1 MDAWTSGGSWLLESK
16 HDMISSGTDDGSSP
30 AIRSE
35 DPASRGGA
43 PDSLSVSSLNIRLAH
58 TARAFVLPGLLAL
71 TGMASPAAQTRS
83 VYKITGTGDSA
94 MNDSTGRMSSM
105 VSLVLRR
112 SGILFLL
119 AFALL
124 AQSAWAQRIGPLV
137 PDDPQRSKASSAERK
152 EAVRPPSLQ
161 LSLSPPAA
169 VALPPLGPNDLQR
182 LQPQEGRPPLIGVHR
197 RLPAEAVTR
206 SFSGG
211 AVKTTAEGAWQSTAV
226 GRLWRLKMTSPS
238 ARAMRIHFR
247 DFAIGAGS
255 LWLYSASGQVVGP
268 YTGSGLYGDGDFWS
282 GIVFGDS
289 LTIEYMPDWASAG
302 EAVPFQIVEISH
314 IWDDAFGG
322 GVEGGV
328 RWPQGALGSS
338 DRRGSVKALPGRIDL
353 AVGTPSK
360 RARLTK
366 ATQAIPL
373 VERSSSLQPP
383 RRELTPGRPVPFRL
397 GPYANPTLVTFGDSG
412 QLEVPEDA
420 TRVTFTLES
429 DADLELL
436 VRYGKDPELQDGRP
450 VSDHSHRNRTG
461 NERIVITPE
470 SDPPLR
476 AGTYFVAIAVRT
488 TGVVVEG
495 TLTAEVERAG
505 EPPPTSDGTLT
516 PGQPVSFQ
524 RGPTN
529 TPPTIYFGSNSFRLE
544 VPEDAS
550 RVTFTLESDVDV
562 ELFVRYGEDNAVQ
575 DRSLVTDHRS
585 RNPAGNERI
594 LITPRSDPPLRAG
607 TYFVSIA
614 LLDTGVVANC
624 TLTAEV
630 ELDEEDQTPISGG
643 TLTPGQPAD
652 FRLGPVD
659 SPILFNRDR
668 SFRLEVPEAASRI
681 TFTLES
687 VDPDVDVDLYVR
699 FGEDNMIQNGRPVFD
714 HRSQKLTGSE
724 RIGITRRS
732 DPPLRAGTYFVSVL
746 VFATGVVAEGTLTA
760 TVETDAADCHLD
772 VTCYP
777 EWSSSAAGVAR
788 ILIETSEG
796 SRSCS
801 GTLLNNSREDS
812 TPYFLTAAHC
822 VATEEEARSVMA
834 FWHYQTQ
841 TCNGELPDILSVPRT
856 MGASL
861 LSTLGGGLIEGRAH
875 PDGDMTLLGL
885 EGDLPDGVM
894 FQGWD
899 ADPQPVGT
907 QVTGIHHPGSADWD
921 FFKRISF
928 GQIIPDPGFGTSDD
942 VHAIVSWPPGQGYTE
957 GGSSGSALFSSP
969 GTVVGALSF
978 GEGARDNACR
988 IGSPLLDGYTHFSVV
1003 YPYIRQFI
1011 DSASPLPPGQPA
1023 AFRLGPVDAPTLFRG
1038 DNSFRL
1044 EVPENAT
1051 RVTFT
1056 LESIDPDVNVDLYVR
1071 YGEDNAIQDGNV
1083 VSDYS
1088 SEGSTGNEQIV
1099 VTRQSDPPLRA
1110 GTYFVSLMLRTTG
1123 AVAEVTVTAEFDAPP
1138 PTGGQIYYF
1147 PHLAVGQKWQTTIT
1161 YINYSSQEVRCTTEF
1176 LSDQGTPLMVSF
1188 ADKGT
1193 VPSRTDVLL
1202 PGGSVH
1208 QETNVELNAP
1218 FAPGWARATCSGP
1231 VKASLLFRLHNSEGV
1246 PIAEGGVNAAAV
1258 PATRFVTFAE
1268 QGEGK
1273 QGTGVAYAN
1282 PSATE
1287 AVVTFTARDADGQ
1300 MLASVDKNLSP
1311 NGHAAQNMA
1320 PLFALS
1326 SFTGSLE
1333 VTSTAPIVSLSI
1345 NAEAAPVFSSLP
1357 PGELDAAAQG
1367 STTYYFPHLAVG
1379 QKWQTTITYINY
1391 SSQEVRCQT
1400 DFISDHGSPLMV
1412 SFAALGT
1419 VVSRPDVLLPG
1430 GSVHQETNVE
1440 LNAPF
1445 APGWA
1450 RATCSGPVKASLLF
1464 RLHNSEGVPIAEG
1477 GVNAAAVPAT
1487 RFVTFAEQ
1495 GEGKQGTGVAYANPS
1510 PTEAVVTFTAKDAL
1524 GQTLASVDKTL
1535 LSNEHAAQN
1544 MAPLFALSSFTGSL
1558 EVTSTVPIV
1567 SLSINAE
1574 AAPVFSSL
1582 PPGELDAAPDIP
1594 DPMFAPANE
1603 AAFNDLVVGKRIS
1616 SGVPNYYSDF
1626 VSPGRFRETEG
1637 ADTYTGSY
1645 TYRNTGS
1652 NTGTVTLNYDDGDR
1666 CTFHLTF
1673 ASATAGT
1680 GTFTCNDGESG
1691 EFNWRLVEIPAS
1703 AGAPDLVVQTPSV
1716 SDSNP
1721 NAGESFTLSAAVR
1734 NQGNGRSASTTLR
1747 HYRSS
1752 DETISTSDTAV
1763 GTDAVG
1769 GLAASGTSAESIS
1782 LTAPSTAGTYYYGA
1796 CVDPVSGE
1804 SNSQNNCSTAVR
1816 VTVSQMEVVGT
1827 RYEVGDVIT
1836 TVPDPL
1842 PDAFPGGQLLPPGGG
1857 LGQFVRQ
1864 GTNWSF
1870 SSGPGG
1876 YFEIGDYR
1884 YTCDFFL
1891 CGVVNRVVTFGTIVE
1906 TSIQIESAGFD
1917 LAAIN
1922 RYSPEGI
1929 VFANDRF
1936 FVVDG
1941 RPWVYAYTAS
1951 GQHDAASGFA
1961 LDSANFNATGITF
1974 ANDRFFV
1981 VDRGGDKVYAY
1992 QSTGQRDAA
2001 SDFALD
2007 SANWDATGITFA
2019 NNRFFVA
2026 DWPGNKVYA
2035 YQSSGQ
2041 RDAASDF
2048 ALDSDNMTANGITF
2062 ANNRFYVVD
2071 LVGNKVYAY
2080 QSSGQRDAAS
2090 DFALDSGNWGAAGIT
2105 FANDR
2110 FFVVDRDRDK
2120 VYAYSAGAG
2129 PGTTDSQPSF
2139 GSATASDQSYQAGT
2153 AISPL
2158 TLPAATGGDGNP
2170 DLQPRSQRARLE
2182 LQPRHPPADRHT
2194 DNCRHVQHDVHG
2206 AGCRRRHQHPH
2217 LHHHRGHHA
2226 DDHCRSGCCVG
2237 YGQR

>member
-1 MDAWTSGGSWLLESK
+1 
-16 HDMISSGTDDGSSP
+16 
-30 AIRSE
+30 
-35 DPASRGGA
+35 
-43 PDSLSVSSLNIRLAH
+43 
-58 TARAFVLPGLLAL
+58 
-71 TGMASPAAQTRS
+71 
-83 VYKITGTGDSA
+83 

-161 LSLSPPAA
+161 LSLPSPAA
-169 VALPPLGPNDLQR
+169 VSLPPLGPNDLQR

-197 RLPAEAVTR
+197 RLPAGAVTR

-289 LTIEYMPDWASAG
+289 LTIEYLPDLAAAG
-302 EAVPFQIVEISH
+302 DGVPFQIVAISH
-314 IWDDAFGG
+314 IWDDAFGDG
-322 GVEGGV
+322 AEGSARLPEAAWG
-328 RWPQGALGSS
+328 
-338 DRRGSVKALPGRIDL
+338 GSVKALPGRIDL
-353 AVGTPSK
+353 AVGTQLKKS
-360 RARLTK
+360 RLTK
-366 ATQAIPL
+366 AIQL
-373 VERSSSLQPP
+373 VERSASLQQP
-383 RRELTPGRPVPFRL
+383 RPKAARPLTPGRPADFSR
-397 GPYANPTLVTFGDSG
+397 GPVDSPTLFHGDFSY

-429 DADLELL
+429 DADVELL
-436 VRYGKDPELQDGRP
+436 VRYGEDNDLEDGRP
-450 VSDHSHRNRTG
+450 VYDYAADEVFAGT
-461 NERIVITPE
+461 EEIVITPQ
-470 SDPPLR
+470 SDPPLQ
-476 AGTYFVAIAVRT
+476 AGTYFVSVVVFA
-488 TGVVVEG
+488 TGVVVNCK
-495 TLTAEVERAG
+495 LTATVEPEGVA
-505 EPPPTSDGTLT
+505 PPPTSGNTLT

-524 RGPTN
+524 RGPRDS
-529 TPPTIYFGSNSFRLE
+529 PTLFFGPNSFRLE

-562 ELFVRYGEDNAVQ
+562 ELVVRYGEDNAVE
-575 DRSLVTDHRS
+575 DRLVVTDHRS

-594 LITPRSDPPLRAG
+594 LITPRSDPPLRSG
-607 TYFVSIA
+607 TYFVSVVLIA
-614 LLDTGVVANC
+614 TGVVANC

-630 ELDEEDQTPISGG
+630 ELDGEDQTPISGG

-659 SPILFNRDR
+659 SSLLFNGDF
-668 SFRLEVPEAASRI
+668 SFQLEVPEAASRI

-714 HRSQKLTGSE
+714 HASLGFTGNE

-732 DPPLRAGTYFVSVL
+732 DPPLRAGTYFVSIA
-746 VFATGVVAEGTLTA
+746 VFDTGVVAEGTLTA

-777 EWSSSAAGVAR
+777 EWSSSASGVA
-788 ILIETSEG
+788 LIAFETSEG
-796 SRSCS
+796 SYDCS
-801 GTLLNNSREDS
+801 GTLLNNRRQDL

-822 VATEEEARSVMA
+822 VQTEEAARSVTA
-834 FWHYQTQ
+834 FWSYQTQ
-841 TCNGELPDILSVPRT
+841 TCNGDLPDLRSVPQT
-856 MGASL
+856 EGAGL
-861 LSTLGGGLIEGRAH
+861 ISTLGGADR
-875 PDGDMTLLGL
+875 PDGDMTLLQL
-885 EGDLPDGVM
+885 EGDLPDAIV

-899 ADPQPVGT
+899 ADPQPIGA
-907 QVTGIHHPGSADWD
+907 QVTGIHHPGSDDWGV
-921 FFKRISF
+921 FKRIAF
-928 GQIIPDPGFGTSDD
+928 GQIIPESEYGTTDD
-942 VHAIVSWPPGQGYTE
+942 TYFNVSYPVGQGYTE
-957 GGSSGSALFSSP
+957 RGSSGSAIFSNSE
-969 GTVVGALSF
+969 TVVGALS
-978 GEGARDNACR
+978 GGDIVGYAC
-988 IGSPLLDGYTHFSVV
+988 PTEPVVDVFTHFSVF
-1003 YPYIRQFI
+1003 YPHIRPFI
-1011 DSASPLPPGQPA
+1011 DSTLPEISGGALPPGQPA
-1023 AFRLGPVDAPTLFRG
+1023 AFRLGPVDAPMLFSG
-1038 DNSFRL
+1038 DSSFQV
-1044 EVPENAT
+1044 EVPEGAT

-1056 LESIDPDVNVDLYVR
+1056 LGSIDPDVNVDLYVR

-1099 VTRQSDPPLRA
+1099 VTRQSDPPLRV

-1161 YINYSSQEVRCTTEF
+1161 YINYSAEEVSCRTEF

-1400 DFISDHGSPLMV
+1400 DFISDHGTPLMV

-1419 VVSRPDVLLPG
+1419 VVSRTDVLLPG

-1510 PTEAVVTFTAKDAL
+1510 ATEAVVTFTAKDAL

-1594 DPMFAPANE
+1594 GEMLAPANE
-1603 AAFNDLVVGKRIS
+1603 AAFNDLFVGKR
-1616 SGVPNYYSDF
+1616 VATNFPTVYADF
-1626 VSPGRFRETEG
+1626 VSPGRFRVTEG

-1645 TYRNTGS
+1645 TFQNTGS
-1652 NTGTVTLNYDDGDR
+1652 NTGTLTFNYDDGDR
-1666 CTFHLTF
+1666 CTTHLTF
-1673 ASATAGT
+1673 ASAMAGT
-1680 GTFTCNDGESG
+1680 ATFTCNDGSSG
-1691 EFNWRLVEIPAS
+1691 AYNWRLIDIP
-1703 AGAPDLVVQTPSV
+1703 G
-1716 SDSNP
+1716 
-1721 NAGESFTLSAAVR
+1721 
-1734 NQGNGRSASTTLR
+1734 
-1747 HYRSS
+1747 
-1752 DETISTSDTAV
+1752 
-1763 GTDAVG
+1763 
-1769 GLAASGTSAESIS
+1769 
-1782 LTAPSTAGTYYYGA
+1782 
-1796 CVDPVSGE
+1796 
-1804 SNSQNNCSTAVR
+1804 
-1816 VTVSQMEVVGT
+1816 
-1827 RYEVGDVIT
+1827 
-1836 TVPDPL
+1836 
-1842 PDAFPGGQLLPPGGG
+1842 
-1857 LGQFVRQ
+1857 
-1864 GTNWSF
+1864 
-1870 SSGPGG
+1870 
-1876 YFEIGDYR
+1876 
-1884 YTCDFFL
+1884 
-1891 CGVVNRVVTFGTIVE
+1891 
-1906 TSIQIESAGFD
+1906 
-1917 LAAIN
+1917 
-1922 RYSPEGI
+1922 
-1929 VFANDRF
+1929 
-1936 FVVDG
+1936 
-1941 RPWVYAYTAS
+1941 
-1951 GQHDAASGFA
+1951 
-1961 LDSANFNATGITF
+1961 
-1974 ANDRFFV
+1974 
-1981 VDRGGDKVYAY
+1981 
-1992 QSTGQRDAA
+1992 
-2001 SDFALD
+2001 
-2007 SANWDATGITFA
+2007 
-2019 NNRFFVA
+2019 
-2026 DWPGNKVYA
+2026 
-2035 YQSSGQ
+2035 
-2041 RDAASDF
+2041 
-2048 ALDSDNMTANGITF
+2048 
-2062 ANNRFYVVD
+2062 
-2071 LVGNKVYAY
+2071 
-2080 QSSGQRDAAS
+2080 
-2090 DFALDSGNWGAAGIT
+2090 
-2105 FANDR
+2105 
-2110 FFVVDRDRDK
+2110 
-2120 VYAYSAGAG
+2120 
-2129 PGTTDSQPSF
+2129 
-2139 GSATASDQSYQAGT
+2139 
-2153 AISPL
+2153 
-2158 TLPAATGGDGNP
+2158 
-2170 DLQPRSQRARLE
+2170 
-2182 LQPRHPPADRHT
+2182 
-2194 DNCRHVQHDVHG
+2194 
-2206 AGCRRRHQHPH
+2206 
-2217 LHHHRGHHA
+2217 
-2226 DDHCRSGCCVG
+2226 
-2237 YGQR
+2237 

>member
-1 MDAWTSGGSWLLESK
+1 MSRISHFSRILLLL
-16 HDMISSGTDDGSSP
+16 TLALLP
-30 AIRSE
+30 
-35 DPASRGGA
+35 
-43 PDSLSVSSLNIRLAH
+43 RLA
-58 TARAFVLPGLLAL
+58 
-71 TGMASPAAQTRS
+71 Q
-83 VYKITGTGDSA
+83 
-94 MNDSTGRMSSM
+94 
-105 VSLVLRR
+105 
-112 SGILFLL
+112 
-119 AFALL
+119 
-124 AQSAWAQRIGPLV
+124 AQRIGPLG
-137 PDDPQRSKASSAERK
+137 PTDRQQSKALSTERT
-152 EAVRPPSLQ
+152 AAARPPSLQ
-161 LSLSPPAA
+161 LSLPSPAA

-197 RLPAEAVTR
+197 RLPAGAVTR

-289 LTIEYMPDWASAG
+289 LTIEYMPDGASAK

-338 DRRGSVKALPGRIDL
+338 DRRGSLKPLPDRINV
-353 AVGTPSK
+353 AVGTQLKKS
-360 RARLTK
+360 RLTK
-366 ATQAIPL
+366 AIQL
-373 VERSSSLQPP
+373 VERSASLQQP
-383 RRELTPGRPVPFRL
+383 RPKAARPLTPGRPVSFSR
-397 GPYANPTLVTFGDSG
+397 GPVDSPTLFSGD
-412 QLEVPEDA
+412 
-420 TRVTFTLES
+420 F
-429 DADLELL
+429 
-436 VRYGKDPELQDGRP
+436 
-450 VSDHSHRNRTG
+450 
-461 NERIVITPE
+461 
-470 SDPPLR
+470 
-476 AGTYFVAIAVRT
+476 
-488 TGVVVEG
+488 
-495 TLTAEVERAG
+495 
-505 EPPPTSDGTLT
+505 
-516 PGQPVSFQ
+516 
-524 RGPTN
+524 
-529 TPPTIYFGSNSFRLE
+529 SFRLE

-550 RVTFTLESDVDV
+550 RVTFTLESVDPDVDV
-562 ELFVRYGEDNAVQ
+562 DLYVRFGEDNAVQ
-575 DRSLVTDHRS
+575 DGRAVFDHRS
-585 RNPAGNERI
+585 QGLTGNERI
-594 LITPRSDPPLRAG
+594 GITRRSDPPLRAG
-607 TYFVSIA
+607 TYFVSV
-614 LLDTGVVANC
+614 LVFDTGVVANC

-630 ELDEEDQTPISGG
+630 ERDGEAPPPMPGGRPLTPGQPVSFQRGPVDTPTLFRGDFSFRLEVPDNAARVTFTLESDVDVSLLVRYGEDNAVQDRMPVFDYAADEVLVGTERVVITPQSDPPLQAGTYFVSVLVFATGVVANCTLTAEVEREGETRPTISGG
-643 TLTPGQPAD
+643 MLTPGQPAD

-659 SPILFNRDR
+659 SPTIFTGDH
-668 SFRLEVPEAASRI
+668 SFRLEAPENAARV

-746 VFATGVVAEGTLTA
+746 VFDTGVVAEGTLTA

-772 VTCYP
+772 ATCYP
-777 EWSSSAAGVAR
+777 EWSSSASGVA
-788 ILIETSEG
+788 LIAFETSEG
-796 SRSCS
+796 SYACS
-801 GTLLNNSREDS
+801 GTLLNNRWQDL

-822 VATEEEARSVMA
+822 VQTEEAARSVTA
-834 FWHYQTQ
+834 FWSYQTQ
-841 TCNGELPDILSVPRT
+841 TCNGDLPDLRSVPQT
-856 MGASL
+856 EGAGL
-861 LSTLGGGLIEGRAH
+861 ISTLGGADR
-875 PDGDMTLLGL
+875 PDGDMTLLQL
-885 EGDLPDGVM
+885 EGDLPDAIV

-899 ADPQPVGT
+899 ADPQPVGA
-907 QVTGIHHPGSADWD
+907 QVTGIHHPRSDDWG
-921 FFKRISF
+921 FFKRIAF
-928 GQIIPDPGFGTSDD
+928 GQIIPESVFGTTDD
-942 VHAIVSWPPGQGYTE
+942 TYFNVSYPVGQGYTE
-957 GGSSGSALFSSP
+957 PGSSGSAIFSNSE
-969 GTVVGALSF
+969 TVVGALS
-978 GEGARDNACR
+978 GGDIVGYAC
-988 IGSPLLDGYTHFSVV
+988 PTEPVVDVFTHFSVF
-1003 YPYIRQFI
+1003 YPHIRPFI
-1011 DSASPLPPGQPA
+1011 DSTLPEISGGALPPGQPA

-1044 EVPENAT
+1044 EVPENAS

-1193 VPSRTDVLL
+1193 VPSRTDVLP

-1218 FAPGWARATCSGP
+1218 LAPGWARATCSGP

-1246 PIAEGGVNAAAV
+1246 PIAEGGVNATTV

-1268 QGEGK
+1268 RGEG
-1273 QGTGVAYAN
+1273 QPGTGVAYAN
-1282 PSATE
+1282 PSPTE
-1287 AVVTFTARDADGQ
+1287 AVITFTARDADGQ

-1379 QKWQTTITYINY
+1379 ASWQTMITYINY
-1391 SSQEVRCQT
+1391 SSQEVRCT
-1400 DFISDHGSPLMV
+1400 TEFLSDQGTPLMV
-1412 SFAALGT
+1412 SFADKGT
-1419 VVSRPDVLLPG
+1419 VPSRTDVLLPG
-1430 GSVHQETNVE
+1430 GSVHQETNVD
-1440 LNAPF
+1440 LNAPL

-1477 GVNAAAVPAT
+1477 GVNAATVPAT

-1495 GEGKQGTGVAYANPS
+1495 GEGQPGTGVAYANPS

-1544 MAPLFALSSFTGSL
+1544 MAPLFDLSSFTGSL

-1594 DPMFAPANE
+1594 GEMLAPANE
-1603 AAFNDLVVGKRIS
+1603 AAFNDLVVGKR
-1616 SGVPNYYSDF
+1616 VATNFPTVYADF
-1626 VSPGRFRETEG
+1626 VSPGRFRATEG

-1645 TYRNTGS
+1645 TYQNTGS
-1652 NTGTVTLNYDDGDR
+1652 NTGTVTFNYDDGDR
-1666 CTFHLTF
+1666 CTTHLTF
-1673 ASATAGT
+1673 ASAMAGT
-1680 GTFTCNDGESG
+1680 ATFTCNDGSSG
-1691 EFNWRLVEIPAS
+1691 AYNWRLVEIPAS
-1703 AGAPDLVVQTPSV
+1703 GAPDLVIQTPSV
-1716 SDSNP
+1716 SDSSP
-1721 NAGESFTLSAAVR
+1721 NAGESFTLSATVR
-1734 NQGNGRSASTTLR
+1734 NQGNGLSASTTLR
-1747 HYRSS
+1747 YYRST
-1752 DETISTSDTAV
+1752 DATISTGDTQV
-1763 GTDAVG
+1763 GTDPVS
-1769 GLAASGTSAESIS
+1769 GLSASGASDESLS

-1804 SNSQNNCSTAVR
+1804 SDTRNNCSTAVR
-1816 VTVSQMEVVGT
+1816 VTVSASQM
-1827 RYEVGDVIT
+1827 
-1836 TVPDPL
+1836 
-1842 PDAFPGGQLLPPGGG
+1842 A
-1857 LGQFVRQ
+1857 
-1864 GTNWSF
+1864 
-1870 SSGPGG
+1870 
-1876 YFEIGDYR
+1876 
-1884 YTCDFFL
+1884 
-1891 CGVVNRVVTFGTIVE
+1891 
-1906 TSIQIESAGFD
+1906 SAGFD
-1917 LAAIN
+1917 LASVN
-1922 RYSPEGI
+1922 GNPQGI
-1929 VFANDRF
+1929 VYANDRF
-1936 FVVDG
+1936 FVVDL
-1941 RPWVYAYTAS
+1941 TA
-1951 GQHDAASGFA
+1951 A
-1961 LDSANFNATGITF
+1961 
-1974 ANDRFFV
+1974 
-1981 VDRGGDKVYAY
+1981 KVYAY
-1992 QSTGQRDAA
+1992 QSWGQRDSA
-2001 SDFALD
+2001 SDFDLD
-2007 SANWDATGITFA
+2007 SANENALGITFANNSFFVVDWQDAKAYAYQSSGQRDSASDFDLDSANVRAGGITFA
-2019 NNRFFVA
+2019 NNRLFVV
-2026 DWPGNKVYA
+2026 DYDGDKVYA

-2041 RDAASDF
+2041 RDSASDF
-2048 ALDSDNMTANGITF
+2048 DLASANGRARGIVY
-2062 ANNRFYVVD
+2062 ANNRLFVVD
-2071 LVGNKVYAY
+2071 DDDDKVYAY
-2080 QSSGQRDAAS
+2080 QSSGQRDSAS
-2090 DFALDSGNWGAAGIT
+2090 DFDLDSANEDAQGIT
-2105 FANDR
+2105 FANNR
-2110 FFVVDRDRDK
+2110 FFVVDGDSSK
-2120 VYAYSAGAG
+2120 VFGFNPTAPDLVVES
-2129 PGTTDSQPSF
+2129 PSV
-2139 GSATASDQSYQAGT
+2139 SSST
-2153 AISPL
+2153 P
-2158 TLPAATGGDGNP
+2158 ATG
-2170 DLQPRSQRARLE
+2170 QSF
-2182 LQPRHPPADRHT
+2182 
-2194 DNCRHVQHDVHG
+2194 
-2206 AGCRRRHQHPH
+2206 
-2217 LHHHRGHHA
+2217 
-2226 DDHCRSGCCVG
+2226 
-2237 YGQR
+2237 